1 MVFFHPHEGCFHVC
15 FGIAV
20 AAFPHDLKAF
30 LILHQTGPA
39 FFQFLVK
46 LLDLRFMLTFPINE
60 SDVFSLCD
68 LHQVLLQFPDLKRRT
83 VINLN
88 DGVIGDFLMF
98 CQFPFPVFFNDFT
111 DFVHSFNHKHP
122 GISEIVFGAISVF
135 KQKCIILCVKSIDR
149 VQQTG
154 KMIVEAAPPDERVP
168 VCVRFDFGS
177 IDIQLFQRDKP
188 FFFQAAHELTV
199 QFIQDFSRQF
209 FSFKIVKN
217 IPLGFL
223 PFGQPDKSK
232 VSPA

>member
-1 MVFFHPHEGCFHVC
+1 
-15 FGIAV
+15 
-20 AAFPHDLKAF
+20 
-30 LILHQTGPA
+30 
-39 FFQFLVK
+39 
-46 LLDLRFMLTFPINE
+46 MLTFPINE

-88 DGVIGDFLMF
+88 DGVIGDLLMF

-154 KMIVEAAPPDERVP
+154 KMIIETAPPNERISVR
-168 VCVRFDFGS
+168 VCFNLCS
-177 IDIQLFQRDKP
+177 IDVKLFQRDKA
-188 FFFQAAHELTV
+188 FLFQTAHELV
-199 QFIQDFSRQF
+199 IQFIQDFSRQF
-209 FSFKIVKN
+209 FSFKIIKN
-217 IPLGFL
+217 ISLGLL
-223 PFGQPDKSK
+223 PFGQPDKGEISL
-232 VSPA
+232 A